1 VNDIFQNLYNGILR
15 FSPLRKHVKFRS
27 NRKGVFPTVGFLD
40 ISKKEELER
49 VLGVTIENVEYFEQ
63 SLIHRSYLQVLE
75 DQGVLSNERLEF
87 LGDAVLGMVTA
98 EYLFS
103 LHTNVY
109 EGELTKMR
117 SWIVNKHTLA
127 LCAQKIH
134 LDKFVMLSFSAEKSL
149 QTGSES
155 ILADCLEAVIAA
167 IYLDSGLSVAKKF
180 IINSLMPIMMNKEI
194 MTDDNYKS
202 LLLEHIQAQ
211 YKESPEYE
219 VVEEI
224 GPDHD
229 KLFKVC
235 VKVKGNKIATGD
247 GRSKKKAEQDAAK
260 RALQKLNNQ

>member
-1 VNDIFQNLYNGILR
+1 MIDIFQNLYNGILR

-27 NRKGVFPTVGFLD
+27 NRKGVFPSVGFLD
-40 ISKKEELER
+40 SERIEELQD
-49 VLGVTIENVEYFEQ
+49 VLGVTINNVEYFEQ
-63 SLIHRSYLQVLE
+63 SLIHRSYLQVLD
-75 DQGVLSNERLEF
+75 DQNVLSNERLEF

-127 LCAQKIH
+127 LCAKKLS
-134 LDKFVMLSFSAEKSL
+134 LDKFVMLSYSAEKSMM
-149 QTGSES
+149 TGSES

-167 IYLDSGLSVAKKF
+167 IYLDSGLPEAKKF

-194 MTDDNYKS
+194 MKDDNFKS
-202 LLLEHIQAQ
+202 LLLEELQAQ
-211 YKESPEYE
+211 YKESPEYK
-219 VVEEI
+219 VIEEI

-229 KLFKVC
+229 KMFKVC
-235 VKVKGNKIATGD
+235 VMIGGQTLATGD

-260 RALQKLNNQ
+260 RALRKLKNQ